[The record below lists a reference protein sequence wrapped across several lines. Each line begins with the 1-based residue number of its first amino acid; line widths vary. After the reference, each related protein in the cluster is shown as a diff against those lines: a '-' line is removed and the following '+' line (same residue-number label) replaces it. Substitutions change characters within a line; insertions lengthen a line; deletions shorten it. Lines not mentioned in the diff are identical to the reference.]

1 MNRDVLPRHGELGA
15 ADECDSRLTSG
26 LLRFAHAAHDVVIGQ
41 GEHVDAAF
49 RRAGDDRRRRKEAV
63 GMGGVAVE
71 VVAEH

>member
-1 MNRDVLPRHGELGA
+1 
-15 ADECDSRLTSG
+15 
-26 LLRFAHAAHDVVIGQ
+26 VIGQ